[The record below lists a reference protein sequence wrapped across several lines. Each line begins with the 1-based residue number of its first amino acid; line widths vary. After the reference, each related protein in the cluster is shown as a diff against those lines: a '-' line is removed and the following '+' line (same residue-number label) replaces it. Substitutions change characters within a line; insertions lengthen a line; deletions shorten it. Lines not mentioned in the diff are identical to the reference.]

1 MFDMPSLIGGL
12 ILGGIIA
19 TIFTL
24 ALTTA
29 YWLYNGKE
37 TKQADDKEKEVKIK
51 RATHSS
57 GGLRYHDGL
66 DIENW
71 L

>member
-1 MFDMPSLIGGL
+1 MFDTPSLIGGL

-51 RATHSS
+51 RAIHSN
-57 GGLRYHDGL
+57 GGIRYGDGL
-66 DIENW
+66 DIEDW